1 MKIFLQFGLL
11 HIRCI
16 KKNRAKAMIF
26 DIFASDLKFKKL
38 SSSKRTHFLTS
49 VVSTTTVLYMFSLFG
64 LFIYV
69 GNNLEK
75 HLKENIVL
83 HVYLKS
89 NYSGNELKQ
98 FETEYLSKDFIKSFT
113 YKSPETSLRE
123 AKESIGEDLVSELD
137 SNPFNSNYEVYL
149 NAGNTAEDR
158 VAKAESSIKASEM
171 VEEISFPK
179 NIADLIEE
187 RFAMIAPMLLILC
200 IVLAIV
206 AITLINHNVK
216 LNIFS
221 QRFLIKSM
229 QMVGATKAF
238 IIKPFIKRAII
249 NGVLAGVFSSLLI
262 FNTGYFALYF
272 IPDLRAVLPD
282 FRTDINITLL
292 LILFV
297 VLSLC
302 GVLVSTICTWIA
314 TRRYLKSKI
323 DELY

>member
-1 MKIFLQFGLL
+1 
-11 HIRCI
+11 
-16 KKNRAKAMIF
+16 
-26 DIFASDLKFKKL
+26 
-38 SSSKRTHFLTS
+38 
-49 VVSTTTVLYMFSLFG
+49 MFSLFG

-83 HVYLKS
+83 HVYLKAR
-89 NYSGNELKQ
+89 YSPEELKN
-98 FETEYLSKDFIKSFT
+98 FERDYLQKDFTKSYA

-137 SNPFNSNYEVYL
+137 SNPFNPNYEVYL
-149 NAGNTAEDR
+149 TANHTDPEQIS
-158 VAKAESSIKASEM
+158 KAETMIKASDM
-171 VEEISFPK
+171 VDEISFPK

-187 RFAMIAPMLLILC
+187 RFGMIAPILFVLC
-200 IVLAIV
+200 IILAIV

-229 QMVGATKAF
+229 QMVGATRSF
-238 IIKPFIKRAII
+238 IIKPFIKQAMI
-249 NGVLAGVFSSLLI
+249 NGMLAGVFSSLLI
-262 FNTGYFALYF
+262 FNTAYFALYF
-272 IPDLRAVLPD
+272 IPDLAAVLPD

-292 LILFV
+292 LVLLV

-302 GVLVSTICTWIA
+302 GVLVSTICTWLA
-314 TRRYLKSKI
+314 THRYLKSKI

>member
-1 MKIFLQFGLL
+1 M
-11 HIRCI
+11 
-16 KKNRAKAMIF
+16 
-26 DIFASDLKFKKL
+26 
-38 SSSKRTHFLTS
+38 
-49 VVSTTTVLYMFSLFG
+49 
-64 LFIYV
+64 
-69 GNNLEK
+69 EK

-83 HVYLKS
+83 HVYLKA
-89 NYSGNELKQ
+89 NYPENELKQ
-98 FETEYLSKDFIKSFT
+98 FEKEYLFKDFIKSFDF
-113 YKSPETSLRE
+113 KSPETSLRE

-137 SNPFNSNYEVYL
+137 SNPFNPNYEVYL
-149 NAGNTAEDR
+149 NANSSSQDRIAHAET
-158 VAKAESSIKASEM
+158 SIKASNM

-187 RFAMIAPMLLILC
+187 RFATIAPILLFLC
-200 IVLAIV
+200 IILAIV

-238 IIKPFIKRAII
+238 IIKPFLKRAVI

-262 FNTGYFALYF
+262 FNTAYFALYYV
-272 IPDLRAVLPD
+272 PDLRAVLPD

-302 GVLVSTICTWIA
+302 GVLVSTICTWTA
-314 TRRYLKSKI
+314 TRRYLKTQI